1 MQCSSADLMK
11 EPDPQQKNGL
21 RWASDLEKFA
31 LSFFFFFLI
40 KFFFDLPLLEHHN
53 IPPFG
58 VNALNGESIIRYP
71 LSYERTEWKKSNETC
86 DGY

>member
-21 RWASDLEKFA
+21 RWASDLEKWD
-31 LSFFFFFLI
+31 LSFFLI
-40 KFFFDLPLLEHHN
+40 KFFFSLPLLEHHN
-53 IPPFG
+53 MIPFG

-71 LSYERTEWKKSNETC
+71 LSYERTEWKKSNETS